1 MEIQKNDLKNTTPQ
15 KEFWDSLQSDIL
27 ISGQQL
33 TKEDLLDFTEK
44 NFMFSLFFRG
54 ISHKELN
61 GFQRLFDIKDS
72 GYVIILDL
80 YTGEKIDSADSGMNE
95 HALYKKLKSF
105 LTYLPACAVGPVV
118 SNRTCILISDDF
130 SMISENSA
138 LAESIASAK
147 ALIDAV
153 WAECGIPC
161 SAGIGNIRHLH
172 SIYSS
177 FIEALSCMHHCN
189 PGNAVHVRELGSLEQ
204 ESNYDYAEAEKHM
217 LDALRLRK
225 EEAYDYF
232 TLLMS
237 QLKPLNNTA
246 KRNKIIEALVLAAHA
261 NQINGNYDT
270 EYFNYTTH
278 IGKIMELSD
287 DDLIEWAYK
296 RFMHITGYVK
306 PQSSID
312 YSNKTVQATREYL
325 EVHYS
330 EEITLESVAEQVN
343 ISPQYFSK
351 LIKKNTGF
359 NFIDWLSMLRVK
371 KAKELL
377 TSSNYTVKEV
387 CFLVGYKDPNYFSRI
402 FKKRM
407 GITPS
412 DFVKNRVYINNTN

>member
-1 MEIQKNDLKNTTPQ
+1 MEIQKNNLNNTTPQ
-15 KEFWDSLQSDIL
+15 KEFWDSLQSDII
-27 ISGQQL
+27 ISEQKL
-33 TKEDLLDFTEK
+33 TKEDLMDFIEK

-54 ISHKELN
+54 MPHKELI
-61 GFQRLFDIKDS
+61 GFQSLFHIKDS
-72 GYVIILDL
+72 GYVIILDI
-80 YTGEKIDSADSGMNE
+80 YPGEKMDLADSEMNE
-95 HALYKKLKSF
+95 HDLYKKIKSF
-105 LTYLPACAVGPVV
+105 LSDRPACAVGPVV
-118 SNRTCILISDDF
+118 SNRACVLISDDF
-130 SMISENSA
+130 MEVSENSA
-138 LAESIASAK
+138 MAEGISCAK
-147 ALIDAV
+147 ALIEMV
-153 WAECGIPC
+153 WAECGMPC
-161 SAGIGNIRHLH
+161 SAGIGNIHRIN

-189 PGNAVHVRELGSLEQ
+189 PGQAVHVWDLGNMEQ
-204 ESNYDYAEAEKHM
+204 ETHYDYAEAEKHM

-232 TLLMS
+232 TLMMS
-237 QLKPLNNTA
+237 HLKHLNNIA

-261 NQINGNYDT
+261 NQINWKYDT
-270 EYFNYTTH
+270 DYFNYTTH
-278 IGKIMELSD
+278 IGDIMELSD
-287 DDLIEWAYK
+287 GELIEWAYK

-306 PQSSID
+306 QQSSID

-325 EVHYS
+325 EAHYA
-330 EEITLESVAEQVN
+330 EEISLESVAEQVN

-412 DFVKNRVYINNTN
+412 EFVKNKVYLSNTN